1 MAGAVRKTAGRPAA
15 GRGSYSVPMSPDVR
29 SDLDAIPSYVPG
41 ATIPGAIKLASNET
55 TAGPLPSVAEAI
67 AEAAAGAN
75 RYPDITAR
83 ALVGRLSEFLG
94 VPPQNVTA
102 GCGSV
107 ALCQQLVQ
115 AVCAPGD
122 EVVYGWRSFEAYP
135 IISRIA
141 HAVPVPVPNRADGT
155 LDLDAIAGAVT
166 DRTRLIFVCTPNN
179 PTGPAITRTD
189 LSAFLDRIPERVT
202 VALDEAYVEY
212 VRGDDPVDGVAESM
226 ARTNVVA
233 LRTFSKAYGLAGL
246 RVGYLVGPVDLVVP
260 VAKMVV
266 PFSVSS
272 LAQAAGI
279 ACLDAGQE
287 LRARTDAVVAER
299 TRVRDAL
306 IDLGHAVPDSQANF
320 VWLPLGEA
328 ASDFDAHCREHL
340 VVARCFAGDG
350 VRVTVGDPGG
360 NDRFLTAARGF
371 VTGT

>member
-1 MAGAVRKTAGRPAA
+1 
-15 GRGSYSVPMSPDVR
+15 MSPDVR
-29 SDLDAIPSYVPG
+29 TDLDAIPSYVPG
-41 ATIPGAIKLASNET
+41 ASVPGAIKLASNET

-67 AEAAAGAN
+67 ARAAAGAN
-75 RYPDITAR
+75 RYPDITAG
-83 ALVGRLSEFLG
+83 ALVGRLADFLG
-94 VPPQNVTA
+94 IPPENLTA

-135 IISRIA
+135 IITRIA

-155 LDLDAIAGAVT
+155 LDLDAVARAVT
-166 DRTRLIFVCTPNN
+166 ERTRLIFVCTPNN
-179 PTGPAITRTD
+179 PTGPAVTRTE
-189 LSAFLDRIPERVT
+189 LTAFLDRIPERVT
-202 VALDEAYVEY
+202 VALDEAYYEY
-212 VRGDDPVDGVAESM
+212 LRIDDPVDGVAEAMS
-226 ARTNVVA
+226 RPNVVA

-246 RVGYLVGPVDLVVP
+246 RVGYLAGSTDLVVP

-266 PFSVSS
+266 PFSVGAV
-272 LAQAAGI
+272 AQAAGI
-279 ACLDAGQE
+279 ACLDAGDE

-320 VWLPLGEA
+320 VWLPLGDA
-328 ASDFDAHCREHL
+328 ASDFDAHLREHL

-350 VRVTVGDPGG
+350 VRVTISDPEE
-360 NDRFLTAARGF
+360 NDRFLDAAQGF
-371 VTGT
+371 VTRT

>member
-1 MAGAVRKTAGRPAA
+1 
-15 GRGSYSVPMSPDVR
+15 MSPDVR

-41 ATIPGAIKLASNET
+41 ATVPGAVKLASNET
-55 TAGPLPSVAEAI
+55 TAGPLPSVAA
-67 AEAAAGAN
+67 AVVDAAAGVN
-75 RYPDITAR
+75 RYPDITAG
-83 ALVGRLSEFLG
+83 ALVSRLAEFLG
-94 VPPQNVTA
+94 IPSRNITA

-122 EVVYGWRSFEAYP
+122 EVLYGWRSFEAYP
-135 IISRIA
+135 IIARIA

-155 LDLDAIAGAVT
+155 LDLEAIADAVT

-179 PTGPAITRTD
+179 PTGPAVSHAELT
-189 LSAFLDRIPERVT
+189 AFLDRVPERVT
-202 VALDEAYVEY
+202 VALDEAYYEY
-212 VRGDDPVDGVAESM
+212 LRSDDPVDGVAESM
-226 ARTNVVA
+226 ARPNVVA

-246 RVGYLVGPVDLVVP
+246 RVGYLTGPADLVVS
-260 VAKMVV
+260 VGKMVV

-279 ACLDAGQE
+279 ACLDAGDE

-306 IDLGHAVPDSQANF
+306 IDLGHAVPESQANF
-320 VWLPLGEA
+320 VWLPLGDA
-328 ASDFDAHCREHL
+328 AAEFDSHCRDHL
-340 VVARCFAGDG
+340 VVTRCFAGHG
-350 VRVTVGDPGG
+350 VRVTIGDPVE
-360 NDRFLTAARGF
+360 NDRLLDAARAF

>member
-1 MAGAVRKTAGRPAA
+1 
-15 GRGSYSVPMSPDVR
+15 MSPDVR
-29 SDLDAIPSYVPG
+29 SDLDAIPAYVPG
-41 ATIPGAIKLASNET
+41 ASVPGAVKLASNET
-55 TAGPLPSVAEAI
+55 TAGPLPSVAAAI
-67 AEAAAGAN
+67 ADAAAAAN
-75 RYPDITAR
+75 RYPDITSR
-83 ALVGRLSEFLG
+83 ALVERLADFLDVG
-94 VPPQNVTA
+94 AENVTA

-122 EVVYGWRSFEAYP
+122 EVIFGWRSFEAYP

-141 HAVPVPVPNRADGT
+141 HAVPVSVPNRADGS

-179 PTGPAITRTD
+179 PTGPAVPRAE
-189 LSAFLDRIPERVT
+189 LRAFLDRVPERVT

-212 VRGDDPVDGVAESM
+212 VRGDDDDKVDGVAEVM
-226 ARTNVVA
+226 ARRNVVS

-272 LAQAAGI
+272 LAQSAAI
-279 ACLDAGQE
+279 ACLEAGDE

-299 TRVRDAL
+299 SRVRDAL
-306 IDLGHAVPDSQANF
+306 LDMGHAVPDTQANF
-320 VWLPLGEA
+320 VWLPLAEA
-328 ASDFDAHCREHL
+328 ASDFDAHCRDHR
-340 VVARCFAGDG
+340 VVTRCFAGDG
-350 VRVTVGDPGG
+350 VRVTIGDRDE
-360 NDRFLTAARGF
+360 NDRFLAAAREF
-371 VTGT
+371 VSRM